1 MGFFIDF
8 LIVVFKRVIGQA
20 AARGSDAWPLAE
32 GTVTAP
38 PRGRF
43 DSGRQSIEIV
53 YSYRFQGEL
62 YTGSHEQSF
71 VFGRSLP
78 AYVKRFGKEAAWWSA
93 SSQKIQKYPSCAKR
107 IKARPLSADLVR
119 MVNNYEVALS
129 GRIRP

>member
-8 LIVVFKRVIGQA
+8 LIVVFKRIIGQT

-38 PRGRF
+38 PRGKF
-43 DSGRQSIEIV
+43 HLGRQSIEIV

-78 AYVKRFGKEAAWWSA
+78 DYVNRFGKGSRLVARVKPEDPEVSLVCKEDQGA
-93 SSQKIQKYPSCAKR
+93 SPVGGFSTN
-107 IKARPLSADLVR
+107 V
-119 MVNNYEVALS
+119 
-129 GRIRP
+129 